1 MSWEAHMS
9 PIFRKTALRCTTS
22 AMRFE
27 KRASRV
33 IIRTLVVAKIYT
45 HGLQSSRG
53 SRHNS
58 LTLTYHARV
67 RVLFILDH
75 DFDFRE
81 RVSEIRDV
89 QINAKFM
96 IAIFASGRD
105 DARAR
110 HISRGSQNVFERP
123 VAVKADRHSNFLFR
137 FQFSIL
143 RYPTQYARTYR
154 MKRDLDFPT
163 TIPPSQ
169 PPILASQ

>member
-58 LTLTYHARV
+58 LTLTYHARIHERLKMLRPFAPDKLNYLSTNGVRGQTVRHRVRIHARGGRV

-105 DARAR
+105 DARA
-110 HISRGSQNVFERP
+110 
-123 VAVKADRHSNFLFR
+123 
-137 FQFSIL
+137 
-143 RYPTQYARTYR
+143 
-154 MKRDLDFPT
+154 
-163 TIPPSQ
+163 
-169 PPILASQ
+169 